1 MLVLTRQV
9 SQAFVLGQDITI
21 RVVSVK
27 GNNVRLGIDAPE
39 HITIVREELTERVAR
54 EKASLDAA
62 ENDAGS
68 A

>member
-1 MLVLTRQV
+1 MLILTRQV
-9 SQAFVLGQDITI
+9 GQAFLLGSDITI

-39 HITIVREELTERVAR
+39 HIAIIREELAERTMR

-62 ENDAGS
+62 ENDTGS

>member
-1 MLVLTRQV
+1 MLILTRQV
-9 SQAFVLGQDITI
+9 GQAFMLDRDITV

-27 GNNVRLGIDAPE
+27 GNNVRLGIDAPD
-39 HITIVREELTERVAR
+39 HISIVREELAERVTR
-54 EKASLDAA
+54 DKASLDAG

>member
-1 MLVLTRQV
+1 MLILTRRV
-9 SQAFVLGQDITI
+9 GQAFVVDRDITI
-21 RVVSVK
+21 SVVSVR

-39 HITIVREELTERVAR
+39 HITVVREELAERMMR

-62 ENDAGS
+62 ENKATS

>member
-39 HITIVREELTERVAR
+39 HITIVREELTKRVAR